1 LYEEE
6 NALQLAKHT
15 KNVMRTKVLISAAFG
30 LLLALGSCRQSSN
43 NEDTS
48 NPSGNNNPSEE
59 NKGNHANDPQALPGT
74 NYPGSAGHDT
84 AGRQMGDTLHK
95 ARP

>member
-1 LYEEE
+1 MKTTSLKS
-6 NALQLAKHT
+6 A
-15 KNVMRTKVLISAAFG
+15 VLPLILFT
-30 LLLALGSCRQSSN
+30 LLLGSCGQKTNN

-59 NKGNHANDPQALPGT
+59 ASGNHANDPQASPGT

-84 AGRQMGDTLHK
+84 SGRQMGDTLHK